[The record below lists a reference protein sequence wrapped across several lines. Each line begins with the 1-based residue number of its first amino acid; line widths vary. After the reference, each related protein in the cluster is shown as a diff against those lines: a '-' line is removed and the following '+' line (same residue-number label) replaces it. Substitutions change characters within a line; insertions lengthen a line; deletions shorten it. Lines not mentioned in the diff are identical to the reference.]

1 MIKKLFLFT
10 FLSLST
16 FALFSCEKDNPQPN
30 PNPNPNLSDTIIVS
44 GPITQNTIWDKD
56 TTYIL
61 KGVIYVKN
69 GVNLT
74 IQPGTTILGDKA
86 TKGTLVITRGSKLFA
101 EGTPT
106 QPIVFT
112 SAQPDSMRS
121 YGDWG
126 GLVILGNAT
135 INVPGGTATIE
146 GGLLGSDAVYGGSN
160 DDDNSGILRYLRIEY
175 AGIAY
180 QPNSELNALTFGGV
194 GRGTI
199 VENIQISYSGDDA
212 FEWFGGTVNCKHLV
226 AYKTWDDDFDTDFGY
241 RGMVQFGLVIRDH
254 QIADQSQSN
263 SFESDN
269 DGTGTTNSPQTA
281 PVFSNITVV
290 GPKQFGTPAILYR
303 RAMHLRRNTSISI
316 YNSIFIGFPT
326 GLHIDG
332 SAAQTNAT
340 NNNLQIENVA
350 LVNMT
355 NNFEQN
361 NGSNSWAGANDYF
374 FSSNRNNRADSSIAD
389 VGITPNYTL
398 TFGSPLMNGATF
410 NNPKLNNQFF
420 LPVTYM
426 GAFGMNDWLGTWTKF

>member
-101 EGTPT
+101 DGTPT

-135 INVPGGTATIE
+135 INVPGGVAIIE
-146 GGLLGSDAVYGGSN
+146 GGLLGS
-160 DDDNSGILRYLRIEY
+160 GIQL
-175 AGIAY
+175 
-180 QPNSELNALTFGGV
+180 
-194 GRGTI
+194 
-199 VENIQISYSGDDA
+199 
-212 FEWFGGTVNCKHLV
+212 
-226 AYKTWDDDFDTDFGY
+226 
-241 RGMVQFGLVIRDH
+241 
-254 QIADQSQSN
+254 
-263 SFESDN
+263 
-269 DGTGTTNSPQTA
+269 
-281 PVFSNITVV
+281 
-290 GPKQFGTPAILYR
+290 
-303 RAMHLRRNTSISI
+303 
-316 YNSIFIGFPT
+316 
-326 GLHIDG
+326 
-332 SAAQTNAT
+332 
-340 NNNLQIENVA
+340 
-350 LVNMT
+350 
-355 NNFEQN
+355 
-361 NGSNSWAGANDYF
+361 
-374 FSSNRNNRADSSIAD
+374 
-389 VGITPNYTL
+389 
-398 TFGSPLMNGATF
+398 
-410 NNPKLNNQFF
+410 
-420 LPVTYM
+420 
-426 GAFGMNDWLGTWTKF
+426 